1 MIVRDPSSSHL
12 QPILESLQNAYADRR
27 LTHAAPASCLLLDR
41 HGFQVAQ
48 LLASL
53 EEHVRANGGEVLSGT
68 WREGLQRPFG
78 GLLDVVDDLAGRML
92 KLHPELLSRYG
103 RTLITLLP
111 TWHAAAQPLRRLR
124 EIRSGLADFILH
136 GDQGG
141 LDEYYRKRNLAP
153 LVTADLVHFTLD
165 ASVALSER
173 CGAPTVLILQDV
185 QFADPLTI
193 TALELLDRYAR
204 KVPLLICATARD
216 IAESDNPQAIDNS
229 EPLRAWRTFSTAE
242 PANAP
247 DDENSLL
254 KDKARL
260 SPVQFE
266 LLQAASV
273 LVLPFDKA
281 TWLRLAP
288 EHLRPSAEDALENL
302 VETHLLRRVGDERFT
317 FSYAKLREDIYRS
330 LSPECRRKHHTLALS
345 AEAVDPFASTWHADL
360 AGLPSELGQHS
371 LQAMERA
378 WGVSAYECA
387 VALAEHATGAA
398 NIPEGVDGDVLMAL
412 LHYEAGR
419 YIEAERFLLGA
430 LEKERHQKIDRT
442 TLERLLG
449 YNAIFGLNDFERG
462 RTILELVLKKYE
474 ESGREKDAG
483 YVRNAM
489 AFALLRTRRFDEA
502 LEIENLTLGLIENS
516 AEQDG
521 FLFSL
526 LQLNLARL
534 YRTLGESE
542 QALEL
547 FKKGMAVQNSDLS
560 PYILLI
566 FYGSLGY
573 LHIAREDYAAAL
585 DAYHHCLELSRD
597 LELGNIND
605 QLLDL
610 LTRQF
615 GSPLMKRATRGDQ
628 AFSSLYTNL
637 AWLYQKL
644 GLNNRAA
651 AYTDGLR
658 SHWNFLGEEIWQT
671 TEASLKTSDPAPASP
686 DNIAAD
692 NTDGDEARQVQT
704 HYMDLV
710 HEAVDSKQLLDGIAE
725 ALEQKRTVAVVYRRS
740 VGAQAQLVDSLVIY
754 DPREAALA
762 QRVNAEIG
770 AASGPKARAG
780 LLLPEA
786 VSLFSGGL
794 EPMPLV
800 LQEASLK
807 PEHRGWLKALLP
819 YRVRM
824 QVLSPDFDGFLFEI
838 LQAFARRT
846 GVQVLAAAPFHLRG
860 RDLSVTPEKALES
873 YLVSSIDYLA
883 LGQQLLA
890 KTHGATAAENLMP
903 FHPRLSQH
911 ASIVD
916 ETAEQKETFLIK
928 VRTWPSPNYLRLRRE
943 MRPLLNLCDG
953 RRSVAEVA
961 SQLNPKGNDDS
972 DDSHRIH
979 NFLRDLWRHGAICFD
994 APVLQ

>member
-1 MIVRDPSSSHL
+1 MIVHDPSSSYL
-12 QPILESLQNAYADRR
+12 QPFLESLQNAYAQRR
-27 LTHAAPASCLLLDR
+27 LTTDGPASCLLLDR
-41 HGFQVAQ
+41 HGLQVAQ
-48 LLASL
+48 LLTSF
-53 EEHVRANGGEVLSGT
+53 EEHVRSNGGEVLSGT
-68 WREGLQRPFG
+68 WREGLRRPFG
-78 GLLDVVDDLAGRML
+78 GFLDVVDDLAGRML

-111 TWHAAAQPLRRLR
+111 RWHAAQPLRRLR
-124 EIRSGLADFILH
+124 EISSGLADFILH

-153 LVTADLVHFTLD
+153 LVTADLVNFTLD

-173 CGAPTVLILQDV
+173 TGAPTVLILQDV

-193 TALELLDRYAR
+193 NALELLHRYAR
-204 KVPLLICATARD
+204 KVPMLICATARD
-216 IAESDNPQAIDNS
+216 TSEPVKSRSADDS
-229 EPLRAWRTFSTAE
+229 EPLRAWRTFLLPGPATA
-242 PANAP
+242 A
-247 DDENSLL
+247 DDENSWLI
-254 KDKARL
+254 DKARL
-260 SPVQFE
+260 SPEHFE

-288 EHLRPSAEDALENL
+288 EHMQAGAEDALENL

-317 FSYAKLREDIYRS
+317 FSYAKLREAIYRS
-330 LSPECRRKHHTLALS
+330 LSPECRRKHHTTALS
-345 AEAVDPFASTWHADL
+345 AEAVDPFACTWHSDL
-360 AGLPSELGQHS
+360 AGLPAELRQHS

-387 VALAEHATGAA
+387 IAFAADALGAA
-398 NIPEGVDGDVLMAL
+398 NAPDGVDGDVLMAL

-419 YIEAERFLLGA
+419 YIDAERFLLAA

-449 YNAIFGLNDFERG
+449 YNAIFGLGDFERG
-462 RTILELVLKKYE
+462 RTIMELVLKKYE

-483 YVRNAM
+483 YVRNAI

-502 LEIENLTLGLIENS
+502 VEIENLTLGLIENS
-516 AEQDG
+516 AQQQDG

-547 FKKGMAVQNSDLS
+547 FRKGMAVQNSDLS

-566 FYGSLGY
+566 FHGSLAY

-610 LTRQF
+610 LSRQF

-637 AWLYQKL
+637 AWLYQKM
-644 GLNNRAA
+644 GLHDRAA
-651 AYTDGLR
+651 AYTDGMR
-658 SHWNFLGEEIWQT
+658 SHWKFLGEEIWQN
-671 TEASLKTSDPAPASP
+671 TEVPSKTSSP
-686 DNIAAD
+686 TTAFMD
-692 NTDGDEARQVQT
+692 NTDAEQADGDEAQQART
-704 HYMDLV
+704 HYLGLV
-710 HEAVDSKQLLDGIAE
+710 HEAADSQQLLEAIAE
-725 ALEQKRTVAVVYRRS
+725 ALEQKRTVAVVSRHS

-770 AASGPKARAG
+770 AASGPSARAG

-786 VSLFSGGL
+786 VGLFSGGL

-819 YRVRM
+819 YRIRM

-838 LQAFARRT
+838 LRAFARRT
-846 GVQVLAAAPFHLRG
+846 GVHVLAAAPFHLRG

-916 ETAEQKETFLIK
+916 ETEEQKETFLIQ

-961 SQLNPKGNDDS
+961 SQLNPEGNNAPDY
-972 DDSHRIH
+972 SHRVH